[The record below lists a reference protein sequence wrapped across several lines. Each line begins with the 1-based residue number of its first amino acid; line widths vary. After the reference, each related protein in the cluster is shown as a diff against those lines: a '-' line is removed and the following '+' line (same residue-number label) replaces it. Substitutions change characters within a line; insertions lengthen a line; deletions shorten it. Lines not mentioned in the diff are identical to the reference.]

1 MLTHRMLVTGCCR
14 PALKSLLNR
23 WIESAQLRDKILG
36 RGLIRWRT
44 ASLHRPLTKRCTIS
58 AAQQRTLLSLTRG
71 GPVRTP
77 SLWLGGA
84 SSKARA
90 DCSRRWTPPRSAA
103 ECGLSRRIHL
113 AINLVAADRPGRRSH
128 KRSATPARLRFA
140 SPGMECICASSLM
153 SVRHRVP
160 PLGSLCAG
168 EVVAVAHAV
177 HAAASV
183 VSRRPHPRLR
193 HPG

>member
-1 MLTHRMLVTGCCR
+1 MLVTGCCR

-84 SSKARA
+84 SSRARA
-90 DCSRRWTPPRSAA
+90 DCFRRWTPPRSAA

-177 HAAASV
+177 HAASV
-183 VSRRPHPRLR
+183 VSRRPLQRLR
-193 HPG
+193 RPG